1 MADKEFADGLIVKKP
16 NDKAPDFVKFTISIK
31 RKELIAWLNGKSD
44 DWVNLQVKEGR
55 SGKWYSEVDNWK
67 PKQDGGNS
75 TPAPEDDLP
84 F

>member
-16 NDKAPDFVKFTISIK
+16 SDKAPDFVKFSISIK
-31 RKELIAWLNGKSD
+31 RKELIAWLSGKSD
-44 DWVNLQVKEGR
+44 DWINLQVKEGK

-67 PKQDGGNS
+67 PKTQG
-75 TPAPEDDLP
+75 APSDDLP